1 MKPVLR
7 LLALFTCLVFLSAP
21 NLADARAGSSSSM
34 GSRGSQTYQNN
45 GAAPLQRSITPM
57 PQSQSGSP
65 GIYGGGSYTQRPFLS
80 GLVGGFVG
88 AGLAGMLFGHGFYGG
103 GMGGA
108 GFFGMLIQIVLI
120 GFLLNWLFKAFRGSV
135 GINNGATG
143 TVGSLGGGLYGAPGA
158 ARTPTP
164 TIGAPIVVT
173 DADFQE
179 FSTLLVN
186 IQDAWSHADLSRL
199 RQMVTPEMLGYF
211 SELLSANTS
220 QGVANR
226 VEQVKLLDGSLS
238 QAWHEYGMDYAS
250 TRIRFS
256 ALDYMTRLDHRDGDP
271 QAIVSGSIVNP
282 VEAVEMWT
290 FVRNSGGGHWLLSAI
305 QQM

>member
-1 MKPVLR
+1 MKSLIRFFVL
-7 LLALFTCLVFLSAP
+7 LTCLVFLSAP

-34 GSRGSQTYQNN
+34 GSRGSQTYQYN
-45 GAAPLQRSITPM
+45 GAAPLQRSVTPM
-57 PQSQSGSP
+57 PQSQFGSP
-65 GIYGGGSYTQRPFLS
+65 GIYGGGYAHRPFLT
-80 GLVGGFVG
+80 GLLGGFVG

-103 GMGGA
+103 GLGGA
-108 GFFGMLIQIVLI
+108 GFFGMLLQIILI
-120 GFLLNWLFKAFRGSV
+120 GFLVNWLFKAFRGSV
-135 GINNGATG
+135 GMGGGATG
-143 TVGSLGGGLYGAPGA
+143 VVGSLGSGVYGVPGSARAPAPA
-158 ARTPTP
+158 A
-164 TIGAPIVVT
+164 GAPIVIT

-186 IQDAWSHADLSRL
+186 IQDAWSHTDLSRL
-199 RQMVTPEMLGYF
+199 RQFVTPEMLGYF
-211 SELLSANTS
+211 SELLSANSS
-220 QGVANR
+220 QGVVNR

-256 ALDYMTRLDHRDGDP
+256 ALDYMIRLDHRDGDP
-271 QAIVSGSIVNP
+271 QAVVSGSLVSP

-290 FVRNSGGGHWLLSAI
+290 FVRSTGGHWLLSAI